1 MKSRNKNRGKL
12 WKYGGIVTA
21 MAAHSLSAQ
30 TPATNAPPATTAATT
45 NDLSRVVVE
54 GLPLNETVLPT
65 ARPVDSVMGDDR
77 SIIDTPRSVSLV
89 TKAQM
94 EARAI
99 SRATDFNQYAPGV
112 YTPSR
117 YGLANVPVIRGE
129 LSEIYQNGQR
139 TIYSRNSLLAS
150 FNQVE
155 AMDIVK
161 GPGSAVYGPQGQG
174 PGGYVNFV
182 TKAPYFDQFRGELI
196 SRWGTYVPGGQS
208 YFSPEWVLDVG
219 GPINDKVAYRVS
231 YLGREAEGYY
241 QNVKDNT
248 QDLFAALTFRPTDKL
263 TIDWNAQF
271 YTSRFNEVIGINRVT
286 QELIDDRIYISG
298 PVLPNNRWGDP
309 LNSIGAFGLNAN
321 FALLNTNLAQRVK
334 VYPWQTINSPSDSA
348 SGKKFSS
355 QMLTTYNINET
366 AKIVNR
372 AYGETQESRK
382 ISGYGYTEWVPENWM
397 INDRLE
403 LHFGVDP
410 QIGSYELPI
419 KTISGIDFRYS
430 ELLAYQDF
438 SVEPFFL
445 YDVTQPPSTFALPF
459 NPAVTSAGGG
469 FNVPGQPGYGGN
481 PFPTSGNQ
489 ESSLLQ
495 TALFTQWDLQFHEK
509 FSVVVGGRGDYFN
522 ADAVSPEFVEL
533 ARGGFY
539 DASTDVVNGSVF
551 VSGIYKWTPL
561 LSSYATYNLVNTVQ
575 GSGNFGGVDG
585 TGGEAGLKRSL
596 SSESELIEFGQKAS
610 LLDNKVFLS
619 ASIYQQKRQAPQLVG
634 PPIGIETKGIELE
647 GFYQP
652 NRNFNASANFTFQD
666 AKQDD
671 FGYQQTYGYL
681 DGYPAGFLVDGQS
694 GTGFGSPNYNSANG
708 RTRPSGKTRAAS
720 VPQIMFNSYLTYQFN
735 NGLGA
740 SIGPQVTGEQWQ
752 NQEGSLRIPTQF
764 VINAFVFYRQPRW
777 DVQIN
782 FFNIADER
790 NWTSID
796 PSFAGNDVI
805 YPEAPFRM
813 SGQVRYKF

>member
-1 MKSRNKNRGKL
+1 
-12 WKYGGIVTA
+12 
-21 MAAHSLSAQ
+21 MAAHSLGAQ
-30 TPATNAPPATTAATT
+30 TSATNAPPSTLQGT

-99 SRATDFNQYAPGV
+99 SRATDFNQYSPGV

-208 YFSPEWVLDVG
+208 YFNPEWVLDVG
-219 GPINDKVAYRVS
+219 GPINEKVAYRVS

-241 QNVKDNT
+241 QNVQDNT
-248 QDLFAALTFRPTDKL
+248 QDIFAALTFRPTDRL

-286 QELIDDRIYISG
+286 QELIDDRVYIAG
-298 PVLPNNRWGDP
+298 PVLPNNAFGDP
-309 LNSIGAFGLNAN
+309 LNSIGPFGLNAN

-334 VYPWQTINSPSDSA
+334 VYPWQTINSPSDLA
-348 SGKKFSS
+348 AGKKFSS
-355 QMLTTYNINET
+355 QMLTTYNISES

-372 AYGETQESRK
+372 AYGETQDSRK

-403 LHFGVDP
+403 LHYGFDP
-410 QIGSYELPI
+410 KLGEYEVPI
-419 KTISGIDFRYS
+419 KTISGLDFRYS

-445 YDVTQPPSTFALPF
+445 YDVTQSPSTFALPY
-459 NPAVTSAGGG
+459 NPAVLSAGGG

-481 PFPTSGNQ
+481 PFPSAGNQ
-489 ESSLLQ
+489 DTTLLQ
-495 TALFTQWDLQFHEK
+495 TALFTQWDIAFHEK
-509 FSVVVGGRGDYFN
+509 FSVVVGGRGDYFS
-522 ADAVSPEFVEL
+522 AETASPVFVER
-533 ARGGFY
+533 ARGAFY
-539 DASTDVVNGSVF
+539 DSSADVLNGSVF
-551 VSGIYKWTPL
+551 VSGIYKWTPDM
-561 LSSYATYNLVNTVQ
+561 SSYVTYNLVNAVQ
-575 GSGNFGGVDG
+575 GSANFGGVDG
-585 TGGEAGLKRSL
+585 TGGDDGLERSL
-596 SSESELIEFGQKAS
+596 KSESELIEVGQKAS
-610 LLDNKVFLS
+610 LFGNKVFLS
-619 ASIYQQKRQAPQLVG
+619 GSLFQQTRIAPQLVG
-634 PPIGIETKGIELE
+634 PPIGIKTKGIELE

-652 NRNFNASANFTFQD
+652 DRNFNASANFTFQD

-671 FGYQQTYGYL
+671 FGYQQTYSYL
-681 DGYPAGFLVDGQS
+681 DGFPVGYVVDGQS
-694 GTGFGSPNYNSANG
+694 GTGYGSPNYNSANG
-708 RTRPSGKTRAAS
+708 RTRATGRTRAAS
-720 VPQIMFNSYLTYQFN
+720 VPQIMFNAYLTYQFD
-735 NGLGA
+735 NGFGA

-752 NQEGSLRIPTQF
+752 NQEGSLRIPAQF
-764 VINAFVFYRQPRW
+764 TINAFLFYRQPRW

-782 FFNIADER
+782 FFNITDER

-796 PSFAGNDVI
+796 PSFAGNDVV
-805 YPEAPFRM
+805 YPEQPFRI
-813 SGQVRYKF
+813 SGQLRLKF

>member
-1 MKSRNKNRGKL
+1 MKSRNKNRRKL
-12 WKYGGIVTA
+12 WKLGGLATA
-21 MAAHSLSAQ
+21 MAAHSLGAQ
-30 TPATNAPPATTAATT
+30 TAATNAPPSTLSGT

-208 YFSPEWVLDVG
+208 YFNPEWVLDVG
-219 GPINDKVAYRVS
+219 GPINEKVAYRVS

-248 QDLFAALTFRPTDKL
+248 QDIFAALTFRPTDQL
-263 TIDWNAQF
+263 TVDWNAQF

-286 QELIDDRIYISG
+286 QELIDDRVYIAG
-298 PVLPNNRWGDP
+298 PVLPNNRWGDA

-321 FALLNTNLAQRVK
+321 FAILNTNLAQRVK

-348 SGKKFSS
+348 AGKKFSS
-355 QMLTTYNINET
+355 QMTTTYNISES

-372 AYGETQESRK
+372 AYGETQDSRK

-403 LHFGVDP
+403 LHYGFDP
-410 QIGSYELPI
+410 KVAEYEVPI
-419 KTISGIDFRYS
+419 KTISGLEVRYS

-445 YDVTQPPSTFALPF
+445 YDVTQPPSTFALPY
-459 NPAVTSAGGG
+459 NPAVLSAGGG

-481 PFPTSGNQ
+481 PFPSAGNQ
-489 ESSLLQ
+489 DTTLLQ
-495 TALFTQWDLQFHEK
+495 TALFTQWDIAFHEK
-509 FSVVVGGRGDYFN
+509 FSVVVGGRGDYFS
-522 ADAVSPEFVEL
+522 ADAASPVFVERP
-533 ARGGFY
+533 RGGFY
-539 DASTDVVNGSVF
+539 DSSADVLNGSVF
-551 VSGIYKWTPL
+551 VSGIYKWTPD
-561 LSSYATYNLVNTVQ
+561 LSSYVTYNLVNAVQ
-575 GSGNFGGVDG
+575 GSANFGGVDG
-585 TGGEAGLKRSL
+585 TGGNAGLERSL
-596 SSESELIEFGQKAS
+596 KSESELIEVGQKAS
-610 LLDNKVFLS
+610 LFGNKVFLS
-619 ASIYQQKRQAPQLVG
+619 GSLFQQTRIAPQLVG
-634 PPIGIETKGIELE
+634 SPIGIKTKGIELE

-652 NRNFNASANFTFQD
+652 DRNFNASANFTFQD

-671 FGYQQTYGYL
+671 FGYQQTYSYL
-681 DGYPAGFLVDGQS
+681 DGFPPGFLVDGVS
-694 GTGFGSPNYNSANG
+694 GTGYGSPNYNSANG
-708 RTRPSGKTRAAS
+708 RTRATGRTRAAS
-720 VPQIMFNSYLTYQFN
+720 VPQIMFNAYLTYQFD
-735 NGLGA
+735 NGFGA

-752 NQEGSLRIPTQF
+752 NQEGSLRIPAQF
-764 VINAFVFYRQPRW
+764 TINAFLFYRQPRW

-782 FFNIADER
+782 FFNITDER

-805 YPEAPFRM
+805 YPEQPFRI
-813 SGQVRYKF
+813 SGQLRLKF